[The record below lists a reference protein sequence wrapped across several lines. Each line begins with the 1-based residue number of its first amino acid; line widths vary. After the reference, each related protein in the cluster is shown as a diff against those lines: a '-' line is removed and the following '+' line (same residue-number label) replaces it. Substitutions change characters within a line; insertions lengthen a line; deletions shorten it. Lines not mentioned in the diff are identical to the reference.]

1 VYTFILC
8 LNDDYEGG
16 ETNFPNLNKKYKLT
30 KGDLL
35 HFNTLNIWNMETKF
49 ALHGG
54 EPVSKGEKW
63 ICNVWVHK
71 YPVV

>member
-1 VYTFILC
+1 
-8 LNDDYEGG
+8 
-16 ETNFPNLNKKYKLT
+16 
-30 KGDLL
+30 
-35 HFNTLNIWNMETKF
+35 METKF